1 MAYATCLRC
10 GALAR
15 RLYNAWGNAE
25 SWDGQVK
32 VSAAQALSR
41 LILSEES
48 LLRRQ
53 TDAAASLA
61 YYVGC
66 TQSMRKTPLPSAEP
80 AEGSRRRSPAKA
92 PADPMAMLR
101 KEVDIMRSL
110 RHPNIVA
117 LHEV

>member
-1 MAYATCLRC
+1 
-10 GALAR
+10 
-15 RLYNAWGNAE
+15 
-25 SWDGQVK
+25 
-32 VSAAQALSR
+32 
-41 LILSEES
+41 
-48 LLRRQ
+48 
-53 TDAAASLA
+53 
-61 YYVGC
+61 
-66 TQSMRKTPLPSAEP
+66 MRKTPLPSAEP